1 MQKCPFCASNIPDG
15 AIVCTGCQATY
26 GYDPRAVSKGWYIT
40 LFVIFG
46 YFTIALLDHPGFA
59 ILPGAGS
66 VLLLIFYFPTYR
78 KRWWRSRFR

>member
-26 GYDPRAVSKGWYIT
+26 GYHPNAVSKGWYIT

-46 YFTIALLDHPGFA
+46 FFAIEALSSGYPGFA
-59 ILPGAGS
+59 IFLGALS
-66 VLLLIFYFPTYR
+66 VVLLIFYFPSYR
-78 KRWWRSRFR
+78 KKWWRSR